1 VSSKRDG
8 LEKAVYR
15 IEQAIKKKSRNH
27 GSQSEDDQNTIHLQN
42 LLNEAQGLLPTQ
54 SPDIIDPAF
63 RSQDVR
69 QHQHSLLQ
77 HNQLGLMTGPEQN
90 GVQNQDDHFSVDDA
104 ENPLQ
109 LLARASDLSGPPNQA
124 SYTPNLRSPISL
136 SRHVNSGRDL
146 DLQNFFGPFRPSLDI
161 GSENDPID
169 MGLVTEDESVALFR

>member
-1 VSSKRDG
+1 VCSKRDG

-15 IEQAIKKKSRNH
+15 IEQAIKKSRNH

-42 LLNEAQGLLPTQ
+42 LLNEAQGLLPAQ
-54 SPDIIDPAF
+54 SPDTLDPSF
-63 RSQDVR
+63 RSQDVP
-69 QHQHSLLQ
+69 QHQHSLSQ

-90 GVQNQDDHFSVDDA
+90 GVQDQDDHFSVDDA

-136 SRHVNSGRDL
+136 SRHANAGRDL

-161 GSENDPID
+161 GPENDPID
-169 MGLVTEDESVALFR
+169 MGLVTEDESVALFT